1 MTYVLNHIEDTYDA
15 AVVFIFKYRM
25 KISNM

>member
-1 MTYVLNHIEDTYDA
+1 MTYVLNHIEDIYIA
-15 AVVFIFKYRM
+15 AVVYIFKYRM